1 MNTEPKHTKGKV
13 RADFRNW
20 ESGIPFGIVVPYKG
34 SCIPIADVCGFPPYS
49 APVKEI
55 IEANAARLVKCWNT
69 HDELVN
75 LITDFCIFFE
85 HSNMQKHSLYKKAQ
99 EIKNSLKSPL
109 SNVER

>member
-55 IEANAARLVKCWNT
+55 IEANAARLVKCWNN
-69 HDELVN
+69 HDELVEA
-75 LITDFCIFFE
+75 LEATKILHLGQYAEGTVGHKVFMKIE
-85 HSNMQKHSLYKKAQ
+85 AALT
-99 EIKNSLKSPL
+99 SLK
-109 SNVER
+109 